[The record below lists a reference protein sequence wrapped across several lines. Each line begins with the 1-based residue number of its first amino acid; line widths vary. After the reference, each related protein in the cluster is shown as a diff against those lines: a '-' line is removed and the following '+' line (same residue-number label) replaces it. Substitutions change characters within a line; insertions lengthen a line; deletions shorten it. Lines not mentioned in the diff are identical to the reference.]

1 MTLRIVLAD
10 DHKLFMQGL
19 MTLLEGEPEFQV
31 VGTAANGAEVVELV
45 RRTLPD
51 VVIMDVDMPE
61 LDGIEATRA
70 IIGEGMTVK
79 VVALSMHDNKYHV
92 LHMLEA
98 GALGYILKDTIFEDL
113 VKAVKVV
120 AKGESYLSP
129 RIARVVIREM
139 SRLQESA
146 EGALETLT
154 IREQEVLK
162 GIAEGKRSRDIG
174 SDLFISEKTVENHR
188 KNIMTKLN
196 IHSIAELT
204 KFAIKHNL
212 TDL

>member
-19 MTLLEGEPEFQV
+19 MTLLEGDPEFVV
-31 VGTAANGAEVVELV
+31 VGEASNGVEVVEMV
-45 RRTLPD
+45 KEKTPD

-70 IIGEGMTVK
+70 IIEGGFAAK
-79 VVALSMHDNKYHV
+79 VVALSMHDSKYHV

-129 RIARVVIREM
+129 KIARVVIREM
-139 SRLQESA
+139 SRFPETEQRDFS
-146 EGALETLT
+146 TLT
-154 IREQEVLK
+154 TREQEVLK
-162 GIAEGKRSRDIG
+162 GIADGKRSKDIG
-174 SDLFISEKTVENHR
+174 GDLFISEKTVENHR

-204 KFAIKHNL
+204 KFAIRNNL